1 MMYYEQFGYQPMR
14 ESSMGKSKEIRVT
27 GEGIVNVQP
36 DQAEV
41 IIGIITEDKE
51 LLTAQKQNAQVTTAV
66 IEALLQLQIP
76 KEQIQT
82 ADFSIFPQYNFIDGV
97 QTFKNYKVEHRLSVK
112 TSNIDRIGLIVDTA
126 VQSGANSI
134 IGINFKVTERQK
146 YEQQALMLAIYN
158 ATQKAITIAHVLR
171 VQLIQPPVLIIE
183 GASAPITPEP
193 FYSTAMVKGVSTTP
207 IEPGLLEMRANI
219 TAVFHYNGG

>member
-1 MMYYEQFGYQPMR
+1 MYYEQFGFQPIR
-14 ESSMGKSKEIRVT
+14 ESSTGNAKEIRVT

-36 DQAEV
+36 DQAE
-41 IIGIITEDKE
+41 IIVGIITEDKE
-51 LLTAQKQNAQVTTAV
+51 LLAAQKQNAQLTTAV
-66 IEALLQLQIP
+66 IEALLQLQIV

-82 ADFSIFPQYNFIDGV
+82 SDFSIFPQYNFIDGV

-126 VQSGANSI
+126 VQSGANSVV
-134 IGINFKVTERQK
+134 GINFKVTERQK
-146 YEQQALMLAIYN
+146 YEQQALMLAIYS
-158 ATQKAITIAHVLR
+158 ATQKAITIAHALR
-171 VQLIQPPVLIIE
+171 VQLLQPPVLIIE
-183 GASAPITPEP
+183 GTSAPIIPEP
-193 FYSTAMVKGVSTTP
+193 LYSSAMVKGVSTTP